1 MIKKAVIDLGTNT
14 FHLLIVKMDAGN
26 TTFEI
31 IQRKRI
37 FVNLAEE
44 GISKIGADACARALE
59 AMKKYKA
66 ILDEERIET
75 VKAFGTA
82 ALRTAEN
89 GAALCRSILEHTGI
103 EVHLIDGL
111 EEAQFIY
118 NGVRR
123 AVPFGE
129 ENQLIM
135 DIGGGSVEFIIANH
149 DRVFWANSFLVGVG
163 ILFNRFHKTDPISA
177 EEIKTVEAFLEKEL
191 SSLLQGIKIHPCP
204 TLTGASGAFET
215 VVDMVPHRQITENF
229 AELDLNGFG
238 GFYKKIITSTLQ
250 ERLSMP
256 DLPDE
261 RIQMIV
267 VAAILIDFILKKC
280 GIERVYISSFALKE
294 GILFS

>member
-1 MIKKAVIDLGTNT
+1 
-14 FHLLIVKMDAGN
+14 
-26 TTFEI
+26 
-31 IQRKRI
+31 
-37 FVNLAEE
+37 
-44 GISKIGADACARALE
+44 
-59 AMKKYKA
+59 
-66 ILDEERIET
+66 
-75 VKAFGTA
+75 
-82 ALRTAEN
+82 
-89 GAALCRSILEHTGI
+89 EHTGI

-135 DIGGGSVEFIIANH
+135 DIGGGSVEFIIANR
-149 DRVFWANSFLVGVG
+149 DQVFWANSFLVGVG

-177 EEIKTVEAFLEKEL
+177 QEIKTVEAFLEKEL
-191 SSLLQGIKIHPCP
+191 SSLLQTIKIHPCP

-294 GILFS
+294 GILFC